1 MSGSSRDASG
11 DEDSAT
17 GQLPVGGPSQVIGHI
32 QAVFGSGTLTR
43 ASGAV
48 AQVKVGDPV
57 CQGDVIETAADGQI
71 GILFIDGTAFNLSNS
86 TRMVLNDFVCDSNGT
101 LHSALFD
108 IARGSFGFKTG
119 QVAKTGCLTIETPVA
134 SIRGRARSG
143 GIGTLSLAALTF
155 AILDEAQAQNS
166 IGDTYLPSATSHG
179 VTVLDDGILTYKD
192 FHFGIVELIIPGVLE
207 HQFLTDPE
215 QTAFIRKGSSTVEY
229 IANTPADM
237 AKLATFAHDALGT
250 FLTGLAGATFSNAT
264 STGSGGSQRF
274 RRSSNRFILLRLF
287 SSRRRRRRRQR
298 RKQGGPG
305 GPGECF
311 HPCSAHTKYP
321 HAAGQ

>member
-17 GQLPVGGPSQVIGHI
+17 GQLPVGAPSQVIGHI

-71 GILFIDGTAFNLSNS
+71 GILFIDGTAFNLSS
-86 TRMVLNDFVCDSNGT
+86 SARMVLNDFVCDSNGA

-166 IGDTYLPSATSHG
+166 IGDTYFPEATLHG
-179 VTVLDDGILTYKD
+179 ATVLDDGILTYKD

-207 HQFLTDPE
+207 HQFLD
-215 QTAFIRKGSSTVEY
+215 RKSVV
-229 IANTPADM
+229 
-237 AKLATFAHDALGT
+237 
-250 FLTGLAGATFSNAT
+250 
-264 STGSGGSQRF
+264 
-274 RRSSNRFILLRLF
+274 
-287 SSRRRRRRRQR
+287 
-298 RKQGGPG
+298 
-305 GPGECF
+305 
-311 HPCSAHTKYP
+311 
-321 HAAGQ
+321 